1 MESGGPRKSTTGPG
15 TRAPLEDEDV
25 PKPSVKPQQKAM
37 PKPKPLQIFE
47 GFWLPLQQFLAC
59 GL

>member
-15 TRAPLEDEDV
+15 ARAPLEDEDV
-25 PKPSVKPQQKAM
+25 PKPSVKAM
-37 PKPKPLQIFE
+37 LKPKPLQIFE
-47 GFWLPLQQFLAC
+47 TSWLPLQQFLAC